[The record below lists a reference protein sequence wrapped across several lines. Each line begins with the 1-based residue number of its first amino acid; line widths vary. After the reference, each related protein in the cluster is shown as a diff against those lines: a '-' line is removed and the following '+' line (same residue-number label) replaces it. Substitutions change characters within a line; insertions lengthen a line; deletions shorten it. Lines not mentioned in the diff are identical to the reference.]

1 MDLYLD
7 KENLFSFISQR
18 EEEDYVDCSRLV
30 RRQLHVIYGFDK
42 AEIEGWDDCNK
53 LCFLDEIVDGR
64 GWKEEP
70 DSYNT
75 NYLESRNLDS
85 DFVLLLLNDIHAVS
99 TTKNNKITGAV
110 GKEIPTIKKLFC
122 GKDYDLHQL
131 YNIQD
136 KSSLPSWEKLKTD
149 GHSLPCSDII
159 VFDRYIF
166 ENDYATVKTN
176 LFKLFQTLTESN
188 TTPCNIVIITQGNQ
202 TTLWNRYLADLKS
215 LGNNNVTIAYSPPKR
230 KKDEPQKV
238 ALPHDRTI
246 LTSYRIF
253 RSGDSFCYFDSRG
266 EIITKGKSLD
276 VDSIA
281 KQDTQVFAY
290 SFVKEMQEICDKIHK
305 EEFGFLKYI
314 IGDKKSNLIKFKE

>member
-1 MDLYLD
+1 MDLYFD

-18 EEEDYVDCSRLV
+18 EEEDYVDCSRLA
-30 RRQLHVIYGFDK
+30 RRQLHIVYGFEK
-42 AEIEGWDDCNK
+42 VEIEGWDEYNK
-53 LCFLDEIVDGR
+53 LCFLNEIVDGR

-75 NYLESRNLDS
+75 NYLESKDLGTS
-85 DFVLLLLNDIHAVS
+85 FVLLLLNDIHAAS
-99 TTKNNKITGAV
+99 IPKNNKITGGV
-110 GKEIPTIKKLFC
+110 GKEIQTIKKLFC
-122 GKDYDLHQL
+122 GNDYDLHKL

-159 VFDRYIF
+159 LFDRYIF
-166 ENDYATVKTN
+166 ENDFATVKTN

-188 TTPCNIVIITQGNQ
+188 TSPCNIVIITQGNQ
-202 TTLWNRYLADLKS
+202 ATLWRRYLTDLKS
-215 LGNNNVTIAYSPPKR
+215 LGDNCVTIAYTPPKR
-230 KKDEPQKV
+230 KKEEPLKV

-246 LTSYRIF
+246 LTSYRLF
-253 RSGDSFCYFDSRG
+253 RSGDSFCYFDSKG

-281 KQDTQVFAY
+281 KQDTQNFALT
-290 SFVKEMQEICDKIHK
+290 FVKEMQEICDKIHN
-305 EEFGFLKYI
+305 EEFGLLQYI
-314 IGDKKSNLIKFKE
+314 IGDKKSNLIKF